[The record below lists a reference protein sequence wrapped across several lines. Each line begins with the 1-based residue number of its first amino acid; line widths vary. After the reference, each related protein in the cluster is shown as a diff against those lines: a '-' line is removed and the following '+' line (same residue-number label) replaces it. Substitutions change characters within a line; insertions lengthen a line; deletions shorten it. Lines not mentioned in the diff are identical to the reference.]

1 MHGYVVIIVIKYPHF
16 FLVLLIMNHIN
27 ILLYIVFPEGPLN
40 RNLTRFLNLGQVS
53 MRIKIHI
60 ETPYNR
66 DKVFVILIEL
76 QHHLKFLP
84 SVASCGL

>member
-60 ETPYNR
+60 ETPTPYNR
-66 DKVFVILIEL
+66 DKVFVILIE
-76 QHHLKFLP
+76 HHL
-84 SVASCGL
+84 